1 VSQLVRGCAAWCG
14 LIVAVDLWSICD
26 APVLAACR
34 PTSALCECHHAI
46 MYTENVFVGV
56 KQKTILIRRRVTLL
70 NISTAKM
77 RVDLTDI
84 RYVVRINLLY
94 IAYLNTARVSK
105 ISSPCFRLDVFQHKS

>member
-1 VSQLVRGCAAWCG
+1 MIVHTRSTSKHKQWQCFGLHNEARCG

-26 APVLAACR
+26 APVLSACR
-34 PTSALCECHHAI
+34 PTSALCECQHAI
-46 MYTENVFVGV
+46 MFTENVFVGV

-77 RVDLTDI
+77 HVDLTDI

-94 IAYLNTARVSK
+94 RYSVFK
-105 ISSPCFRLDVFQHKS
+105 HSPC